1 MSSSTI
7 VTGSPNP
14 DKWLEKVNH
23 LLADG
28 TDGPVTSIL
37 ESEGVHNNAVVIML
51 VFDNYTGRLEGPL
64 VKLTGTIRFDIN
76 PGMVWSGGSRD
87 HILRFR
93 MNMGGIKF
101 RSTGDKRMSSNWMDS
116 LQSNLQMSVVDKRT
130 GTVVSQG
137 LNTGKLSGVEAGLSV
152 RLHVVPTSSSSAN
165 LHLSVF
171 PTSLDK
177 LMKVANARD
186 LSLTDRHRDSERG
199 HPGEGHDPG
208 AGA

>member
-1 MSSSTI
+1 MMSSVI
-7 VTGSPNP
+7 KTGRP
-14 DKWLEKVNH
+14 DPDRWLERVNS

-28 TDGPVTSIL
+28 TDGPVKSIL
-37 ESEGVHNNAVVIML
+37 ESEGVNNNAVVIMFL
-51 VFDNYTGRLEGPL
+51 FNNYTGRLEGPL
-64 VKLTGTIRFDIN
+64 LKLTGTIRFDIN
-76 PGMVWSGGSRD
+76 PDIVWPRGSKN
-87 HILRFR
+87 HTLRFR
-93 MNMGGIKF
+93 MNMEGIRF

-177 LMKVANARD
+177 LTKVANARD

-199 HPGEGHDPG
+199 HPGEGHAPG